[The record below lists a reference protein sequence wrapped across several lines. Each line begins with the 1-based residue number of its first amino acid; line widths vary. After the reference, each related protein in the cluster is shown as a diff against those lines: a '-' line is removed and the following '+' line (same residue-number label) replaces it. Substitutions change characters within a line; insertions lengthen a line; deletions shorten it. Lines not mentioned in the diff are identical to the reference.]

1 MVLHRLQSVFMSS
14 VSLILWVGYFVVQSL
29 SRVWL
34 FATPWIVARQ
44 APLSFTISWSLLKF
58 MSTESVMPSHHLILS
73 RPLLFLP
80 SICPSIQVFSNE
92 SALRIR
98 WPKYWNFNFSLSPSN
113 EYSGL
118 ISFRIDWFNLLA
130 VQRTFKSLLQHYHL
144 KVTIFWCLAFFMVQH
159 LTPLWKNH
167 SFDYTDGPLWASD
180 VSAF

>member
-1 MVLHRLQSVFMSS
+1 M
-14 VSLILWVGYFVVQSL
+14 
-29 SRVWL
+29 
-34 FATPWIVARQ
+34 ARQ

-58 MSTESVMPSHHLILS
+58 ISIESVMPSHHLILS
-73 RPLLFLP
+73 HPLLFLP
-80 SICPSIQVFSNE
+80 STCPSIQVFSNE

-118 ISFRIDWFNLLA
+118 ISFRIDRFNLLA
-130 VQRTFKSLLQHYHL
+130 VQRTFKSLLQHYRS
-144 KVTIFWCLAFFMVQH
+144 KVTIFWCLAFFVVQY

-167 SFDYTDGPLWASD
+167 SFDYTDEPLWASD